1 MPKKSKRDEVWT
13 ALAERHGAEPVA
25 GRRGRLKQVCFRADP
40 WVLVLDEYNASG
52 ESSST
57 YTRVRA
63 AYRTRDEFRFRVYRR
78 TMLSGIGRMFGMQ
91 DIEVGM
97 PQLDRDYIVQ
107 SDSPGRVQAL
117 LLARDVA
124 HPLETLR
131 AGRFETRKLRRR
143 GARGPVLRELVYQKQ
158 GVVRDPVVL
167 ETMIGLVRA
176 ALGHL
181 ARLGATSREPV
192 ALET

>member
-13 ALAERHGAEPVA
+13 ALAERHGAEIVT
-25 GRRGRLKQVCFRADP
+25 GRRGRVKQVRFRADP
-40 WVLVLDEYNASG
+40 WILVLDEHNSG
-52 ESSST
+52 GDSSST
-57 YTRVRA
+57 HTRVRA
-63 AYRTRDEFRFRVYRR
+63 AYRMRDDFRFRVYRR

-107 SDSPGRVQAL
+107 SNSPGRIQAL
-117 LLARDVA
+117 LIARDVA
-124 HPLETLR
+124 KPLETLR

-143 GARGPVLRELVYQKQ
+143 GVSDPSLREMVYQKQ
-158 GVVRDPVVL
+158 GVERDVEAL
-167 ETMIGLVRA
+167 GTMIELVRA

-181 ARLGATSREPV
+181 TRLGAALREPV
-192 ALET
+192 AIEL